1 MKQPRLF
8 PLPPR
13 IVDQVEAR
21 QRALNAA
28 SAKRIVDILEQ
39 QERGDRAPKARAVA
53 A

>member
-13 IVDQVEAR
+13 QVDEIEAR
-21 QRALNAA
+21 QRALNAV
-28 SAKRIVDILEQ
+28 SARRIVALLEQ
-39 QERGDRAPKARAVA
+39 QDCDERAPKARQVA